1 MPVTCRNDKDP
12 SSYLATHTVPFH
24 QAASAYAQ
32 CHLIGDGF
40 MCLRPPVGPEIV
52 LFLSEGPLIFYY
64 TIKSIRSTHKQLEI
78 K

>member
-1 MPVTCRNDKDP
+1 
-12 SSYLATHTVPFH
+12 
-24 QAASAYAQ
+24 
-32 CHLIGDGF
+32 
-40 MCLRPPVGPEIV
+40 MCSRPPAGAEIV